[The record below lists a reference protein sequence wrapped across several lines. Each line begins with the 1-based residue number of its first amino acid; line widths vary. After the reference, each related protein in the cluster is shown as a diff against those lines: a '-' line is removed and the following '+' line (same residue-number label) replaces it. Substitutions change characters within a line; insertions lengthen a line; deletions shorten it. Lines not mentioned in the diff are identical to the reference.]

1 MDHDI
6 RRLRIDVDNL
16 ESNYNSMNYESYY
29 LLTDNNIDVPSKDDS
44 GWSTTLPP
52 DIKDKYLWI
61 MNVIDTGVAKL
72 KTEPFCTNNG
82 GGENILDMDIEFI
95 QTKSR
100 TTPPLQSDEGWST
113 DAPTHLIGRYIWS
126 RTKITSNHGVKYSEP
141 VCITGDSGVETSQG
155 LLCGTKDGLPLYMHI
170 RYCTLNNPLD
180 ISQTSLQPQK
190 YIGYYVDGNVV
201 DSTDI
206 SKYSWKIKPV
216 DGLSY
221 TLNDVMYYMHIKYA
235 YDDIGTGLN
244 EESGS
249 FIGYYYDNNLL
260 DSTDV
265 NKYFYFKVESKGIL
279 NIYEEY
285 TISNEYV
292 NSPTDGWSTVKP
304 STTDEKPY
312 LWSRNLIKYTDNS
325 TQAVNI
331 LCLSAL
337 DGDDVHYIFCRTN
350 SNSQPETPPKTI
362 IVRSD
367 DSDDDADDDG
377 QWFENPQG
385 VRNNFGYEWVCKQ
398 LKINGV
404 WSNYS
409 APALWASLPQ
419 APNDGYVHFAYAND
433 DKGETD
439 FSTENSTNRKYMGT
453 YYDYVQETSQDPSR
467 YTWSLIKGE
476 DGKTPST
483 EEIVESV
490 NESGVDAKTLDG
502 KSPINF
508 LSSVIPT
515 TYIYRDESDKTQN
528 YIVIYEL
535 GNIVIVQF
543 YKFSGNSSDYGND
556 GEYYFRLFP
565 NDGKHEIPE
574 RLRPPVP
581 IYTNDLNL
589 GDGTSNGRLKITP
602 AGVIGKGNNT
612 SGPYSNTFGTFI
624 YTINPRTLTVLSD
637 AISTTVEVGDYLSVT
652 LKDSSNNLLGG
663 RSVAFTVNGK
673 NYYKTTDN
681 SGIAK
686 IPLRLNQ
693 GEYNILGVFNGDITY
708 APCEKSYTVN
718 VVKTIGNIQFSGG
731 AYQNTGYVLQGD
743 ILTVTALNNHGEI
756 LPNFELL
763 INNTTYKTD
772 ENGEVKLTVKENG
785 TFICKFA
792 ESTNEFISNRATYS
806 NTVKITGKTAPI
818 TTHTRV
824 PLSLSAAGTNNK
836 IKRYNSDSLNVARV
850 QKRENNSSASTAITC
865 THNSSV
871 SAYLRTTPA
880 QIYFN
885 VFKFPRPNKA
895 CTVTATVFCGEFG
908 GITGGNMYFPKLQLK
923 DVINNIV
930 YDEKTTQGN
939 FGVENKNTYLPFTI
953 THPFTAEQAS
963 AIESDNLALLI
974 IPQESHLKSTASY
987 NVSEFRI
994 DYVEMKIQY

>member
-1 MDHDI
+1 MPNQGSYD
-6 RRLRIDVDNL
+6 LRHDVDRLQRKVNVFEDGFADSFFIETSVPTIIYKDDIFNPKSITFYSYKNNKGKIETYEGTLKVSTSVDGNNYTLLKTSNDTNITINL
-16 ESNYNSMNYESYY
+16 SDNTIKFYKCELYNEKNQLLDSQTIPSLTEREGDSISLFLGNESQLIPCTNEGNVQDTFSFTISFFCYKGTKLYPCEYTPPSPNPFTELGFTYNLDKQCSS
-29 LLTDNNIDVPSKDDS
+29 TDNGQITITAPKNES
-44 GWSTTLPP
+44 L
-52 DIKDKYLWI
+52 
-61 MNVIDTGVAKL
+61 
-72 KTEPFCTNNG
+72 
-82 GGENILDMDIEFI
+82 GGENGGII
-95 QTKSR
+95 QLSF
-100 TTPPLQSDEGWST
+100 
-113 DAPTHLIGRYIWS
+113 
-126 RTKITSNHGVKYSEP
+126 
-141 VCITGDSGVETSQG
+141 
-155 LLCGTKDGLPLYMHI
+155 M
-170 RYCTLNNPLD
+170 
-180 ISQTSLQPQK
+180 
-190 YIGYYVDGNVV
+190 VDG
-201 DSTDI
+201 
-206 SKYSWKIKPV
+206 
-216 DGLSY
+216 
-221 TLNDVMYYMHIKYA
+221 
-235 YDDIGTGLN
+235 
-244 EESGS
+244 E
-249 FIGYYYDNNLL
+249 
-260 DSTDV
+260 
-265 NKYFYFKVESKGIL
+265 
-279 NIYEEY
+279 
-285 TISNEYV
+285 
-292 NSPTDGWSTVKP
+292 
-304 STTDEKPY
+304 
-312 LWSRNLIKYTDNS
+312 
-325 TQAVNI
+325 
-331 LCLSAL
+331 
-337 DGDDVHYIFCRTN
+337 
-350 SNSQPETPPKTI
+350 
-362 IVRSD
+362 
-367 DSDDDADDDG
+367 
-377 QWFENPQG
+377 
-385 VRNNFGYEWVCKQ
+385 
-398 LKINGV
+398 KINKQFNWAKSIKGADG
-404 WSNYS
+404 YS
-409 APALWASLPQ
+409 AP
-419 APNDGYVHFAYAND
+419 DGYIHFAYAND

-453 YYDYVQETSQDPSR
+453 YYDYVQETSKDPSR

-490 NESGVDAKTLDG
+490 NNSGVDAKTLDG
-502 KSPINF
+502 KSPTNF
-508 LSSVIPT
+508 LSSVIPA

-528 YIVIYEL
+528 YIAIYEL

-543 YKFSGNSSDYGND
+543 YKFSGDSSDYGND

-589 GDGTSNGRLKITP
+589 SDGTSNGRLKITP
-602 AGVIGKGNNT
+602 AGVIGKGNTT

-637 AISTTVEVGDYLSVT
+637 VISTTVEVGDYLSVT

-663 RSVAFTVNGK
+663 RSVAFTINGK
-673 NYYKTTDN
+673 KYYKTTDN

-686 IPLRLNQ
+686 IQLRLLQ
-693 GEYNILGVFNGDITY
+693 REYNILGVFNGDMTY

-718 VVKTIGNIQFSGG
+718 VVRTNGSIQFSGG
-731 AYQNTGYVLQGD
+731 THQNTEYVLQGD

-763 INNTTYKTD
+763 INSTTYKTD

-836 IKRYNSDSLNVARV
+836 IKGYNSDSLNVARV

-871 SAYLRTTPA
+871 STYLRTTPA

-885 VFKFPRPNKA
+885 VFKFPKPNKA

-908 GITGGNMYFPKLQLK
+908 GITGGHMYFPKLQLK

-953 THPFTAEQAS
+953 THTFTVEQAS
-963 AIESDNLALLI
+963 AIESDHLALLV

>member
-1 MDHDI
+1 MPNQGSYD
-6 RRLRIDVDNL
+6 LRHDVDRLQRKVNVF
-16 ESNYNSMNYESYY
+16 ENGFADSFFIETS
-29 LLTDNNIDVPSKDDS
+29 VPTIIYKDDIFNPKS
-44 GWSTTLPP
+44 ITFYSYKNNKGKIETYEGTLKVST
-52 DIKDKYLWI
+52 
-61 MNVIDTGVAKL
+61 
-72 KTEPFCTNNG
+72 
-82 GGENILDMDIEFI
+82 
-95 QTKSR
+95 S
-100 TTPPLQSDEGWST
+100 
-113 DAPTHLIGRYIWS
+113 
-126 RTKITSNHGVKYSEP
+126 
-141 VCITGDSGVETSQG
+141 
-155 LLCGTKDGLPLYMHI
+155 
-170 RYCTLNNPLD
+170 
-180 ISQTSLQPQK
+180 
-190 YIGYYVDGNVV
+190 VDGNN
-201 DSTDI
+201 
-206 SKYSWKIKPV
+206 
-216 DGLSY
+216 Y
-221 TLNDVMYYMHIKYA
+221 TLLKTSNDTNITINLSDNTIKFYKCEL
-235 YDDIGTGLN
+235 YDGEN
-244 EESGS
+244 Q
-249 FIGYYYDNNLL
+249 LL
-260 DSTDV
+260 DSQTIPSLTEGEGDSISLFLG
-265 NKYFYFKVESKGIL
+265 NESQLIPCTNEG
-279 NIYEEY
+279 NVQDTFSF
-285 TISNEYV
+285 TISFYCYKGTKLYPCEYAPS
-292 NSPTDGWSTVKP
+292 SPNPFTELGFT
-304 STTDEKPY
+304 Y
-312 LWSRNLIKYTDNS
+312 NLDKQCSSTDNGQITITAPKNES
-325 TQAVNI
+325 LGEENGGIIQ
-331 LCLSAL
+331 LSFIV
-337 DGDDVHYIFCRTN
+337 DG
-350 SNSQPETPPKTI
+350 ETINKQFNWAKSI
-362 IVRSD
+362 KG
-367 DSDDDADDDG
+367 ADG
-377 QWFENPQG
+377 
-385 VRNNFGYEWVCKQ
+385 
-398 LKINGV
+398 
-404 WSNYS
+404 YS
-409 APALWASLPQ
+409 AP
-419 APNDGYVHFAYAND
+419 DGYMHFAYAND

-439 FSTENSTNRKYMGT
+439 FSTENSTNRTYMGT

-528 YIVIYEL
+528 YIAIYEL

-589 GDGTSNGRLKITP
+589 GNGSGNGRLKITP

-624 YTINPRTLTVLSD
+624 YTINPRTLTVLSE
-637 AISTTVEVGDYLSVT
+637 AESTIKYGDYLSVT

-663 RSVAFTVNGK
+663 KSVAFTINGK
-673 NYYKTTDN
+673 NYYITTDN

-686 IPLRLNQ
+686 IHLRLNQ
-693 GEYNILGVFNGDITY
+693 GEYNILGVFNGDMTY
-708 APCEKSYTVN
+708 APCEKQYTVS
-718 VVKTIGNIQFSGG
+718 VVRTIGQIQFSGG
-731 AYQNTGYVLQGD
+731 SMNQNNEYVLQGD
-743 ILTVTALNNHGEI
+743 ILTVKALNENGHF
-756 LPNFELL
+756 LPNLDLL

-785 TFICKFA
+785 TFVCKFA

-806 NTVKITGKTAPI
+806 HTVKITGKTAPI

-836 IKRYNSDSLNVARV
+836 IKGYNSDSLNIARV

-908 GITGGNMYFPKLQLK
+908 GITGGHMYFPKLQLK
-923 DVINNIV
+923 DVINNV
-930 YDEKTTQGN
+930 AYAEKTTQGN
-939 FGVENKNTYLPFTI
+939 FGVGNKNTYLPFTI
-953 THPFTAEQAS
+953 THTFSAEQAS

-974 IPQESHLKSTASY
+974 IPQESHLNSTASY

>member
-1 MDHDI
+1 MPNQGSYD
-6 RRLRIDVDNL
+6 LRHDVDRLQRKVNVFEDGFADSFFIETSVPTIIYKDDIFNPKSITFYSYKNNKGKIETYEGTLKVSTSVDGNNYTLLKTSNDTNITINL
-16 ESNYNSMNYESYY
+16 SDNTIKFYKCELYNEKNQLLDSQTIPSLTEREGDSISLFLGNESQLIPCTNEGNVQDTFSFTISFFCYKGTKLYPCEYTPPSPNPFTELGFTYNLDKQCSS
-29 LLTDNNIDVPSKDDS
+29 TDNGQITITAPKNES
-44 GWSTTLPP
+44 L
-52 DIKDKYLWI
+52 
-61 MNVIDTGVAKL
+61 
-72 KTEPFCTNNG
+72 
-82 GGENILDMDIEFI
+82 GGENGGII
-95 QTKSR
+95 QLSF
-100 TTPPLQSDEGWST
+100 
-113 DAPTHLIGRYIWS
+113 
-126 RTKITSNHGVKYSEP
+126 
-141 VCITGDSGVETSQG
+141 
-155 LLCGTKDGLPLYMHI
+155 M
-170 RYCTLNNPLD
+170 
-180 ISQTSLQPQK
+180 
-190 YIGYYVDGNVV
+190 VDG
-201 DSTDI
+201 
-206 SKYSWKIKPV
+206 
-216 DGLSY
+216 
-221 TLNDVMYYMHIKYA
+221 
-235 YDDIGTGLN
+235 
-244 EESGS
+244 E
-249 FIGYYYDNNLL
+249 
-260 DSTDV
+260 
-265 NKYFYFKVESKGIL
+265 
-279 NIYEEY
+279 
-285 TISNEYV
+285 
-292 NSPTDGWSTVKP
+292 
-304 STTDEKPY
+304 
-312 LWSRNLIKYTDNS
+312 
-325 TQAVNI
+325 
-331 LCLSAL
+331 
-337 DGDDVHYIFCRTN
+337 
-350 SNSQPETPPKTI
+350 
-362 IVRSD
+362 
-367 DSDDDADDDG
+367 
-377 QWFENPQG
+377 
-385 VRNNFGYEWVCKQ
+385 
-398 LKINGV
+398 KINKQFNWAKSIKGADG
-404 WSNYS
+404 YS
-409 APALWASLPQ
+409 AP
-419 APNDGYVHFAYAND
+419 DGYMHFAYAND

-439 FSTENSTNRKYMGT
+439 FSTENSINRKYMGT
-453 YYDYVQETSQDPSR
+453 YYDYVQETSKDPSR

-490 NESGVDAKTLDG
+490 NESGVDAKTLEG

-528 YIVIYEL
+528 YIAIYEL

-589 GDGTSNGRLKITP
+589 PNGSGNGLLKITP
-602 AGVIGKGNNT
+602 AGVIGKRNST
-612 SGPYSNTFGTFI
+612 SGPYSNTYGTFI
-624 YTINPRTLTVLSD
+624 YAINPRTLTVLSE
-637 AISTTVEVGDYLSVT
+637 AESTIKYGDYLSVT
-652 LKDSSNNLLGG
+652 LKDSSNNLLSG
-663 RSVAFTVNGK
+663 RSVAFTINGK
-673 NYYKTTDN
+673 NYYRTTDN

-686 IPLRLNQ
+686 LRIRLNQ
-693 GEYNILGVFNGDITY
+693 GEYNILGVFNGDMTY

-718 VVKTIGNIQFSGG
+718 MVKTNGSIQFSGG
-731 AYQNTGYVLQGD
+731 TYQNTGYVLQGD
-743 ILTVTALNNHGEI
+743 ILTVKTLNEHGQF
-756 LPNFELL
+756 LPDLDLL

-824 PLSLSAAGTNNK
+824 PLSLSAGGTNNK
-836 IKRYNSDSLNVARV
+836 IKGYNSDSLNVARV

-908 GITGGNMYFPKLQLK
+908 GITGGQMDFPKLQLK
-923 DVINNIV
+923 DVANNIV

-953 THPFTAEQAS
+953 THTFAAEQAS
-963 AIESDNLALLI
+963 AIESDNLALLV
-974 IPQESHLKSTASY
+974 IPQESHLNSTASY

>member
-1 MDHDI
+1 MPDQGSYD
-6 RRLRIDVDNL
+6 LRHDVDRLQRKVNVFENGFADSFFIETSVPTIIYKDDIFNPKSITFYSYKNNKGKIETYEGTLKVSTSVDGNNYTLLKTSNDTNITINL
-16 ESNYNSMNYESYY
+16 SDNTIKFYKCELYNEKNQLLDSQTIPSLTEREGDSISLFLGNESQLIPCTNEGNVQDTFSFTISFFCYKGTKLYPCEYTPPSPNPFTELGFTYNLDKQCSS
-29 LLTDNNIDVPSKDDS
+29 TDNGQITITAPKNES
-44 GWSTTLPP
+44 L
-52 DIKDKYLWI
+52 
-61 MNVIDTGVAKL
+61 
-72 KTEPFCTNNG
+72 
-82 GGENILDMDIEFI
+82 GGENGGII
-95 QTKSR
+95 QLSF
-100 TTPPLQSDEGWST
+100 
-113 DAPTHLIGRYIWS
+113 
-126 RTKITSNHGVKYSEP
+126 
-141 VCITGDSGVETSQG
+141 
-155 LLCGTKDGLPLYMHI
+155 M
-170 RYCTLNNPLD
+170 
-180 ISQTSLQPQK
+180 
-190 YIGYYVDGNVV
+190 VDG
-201 DSTDI
+201 
-206 SKYSWKIKPV
+206 
-216 DGLSY
+216 
-221 TLNDVMYYMHIKYA
+221 
-235 YDDIGTGLN
+235 
-244 EESGS
+244 E
-249 FIGYYYDNNLL
+249 
-260 DSTDV
+260 
-265 NKYFYFKVESKGIL
+265 
-279 NIYEEY
+279 
-285 TISNEYV
+285 
-292 NSPTDGWSTVKP
+292 
-304 STTDEKPY
+304 
-312 LWSRNLIKYTDNS
+312 
-325 TQAVNI
+325 
-331 LCLSAL
+331 
-337 DGDDVHYIFCRTN
+337 
-350 SNSQPETPPKTI
+350 
-362 IVRSD
+362 
-367 DSDDDADDDG
+367 
-377 QWFENPQG
+377 
-385 VRNNFGYEWVCKQ
+385 
-398 LKINGV
+398 KINKQFNWAKSIKGADG
-404 WSNYS
+404 YS
-409 APALWASLPQ
+409 AP
-419 APNDGYVHFAYAND
+419 DGYIHFAYAND

-453 YYDYVQETSQDPSR
+453 YYDHVQETSQDPSR

-490 NESGVDAKTLDG
+490 NESGVDAKTLEG

-508 LSSVIPT
+508 LSSVTPT

-528 YIVIYEL
+528 YIAIYEL

-589 GDGTSNGRLKITP
+589 SNGSGNGILKITP
-602 AGVIGKGNNT
+602 AGVIGKRNST
-612 SGPYSNTFGTFI
+612 SGPYGNTYGTFI
-624 YTINPRTLTVLSD
+624 YTINPRTLTVLSE
-637 AISTTVEVGDYLSVT
+637 AESTIKYGDYLSVA
-652 LKDSSNNLLGG
+652 LKDSSNNLLSG
-663 RSVAFTVNGK
+663 RSVAFTINGK
-673 NYYKTTDN
+673 NYYRTTDN

-686 IPLRLNQ
+686 LRIRLNQ
-693 GEYNILGVFNGDITY
+693 GEYNILGVFNGDMTY

-718 VVKTIGNIQFSGG
+718 VVKTNGSIQFSGG
-731 AYQNTGYVLQGD
+731 TYQNTGYVLQGD
-743 ILTVTALNNHGEI
+743 ILTVKALNEHGQF
-756 LPNFELL
+756 LPDLDLL

-824 PLSLSAAGTNNK
+824 PLSLSAGGTNNK
-836 IKRYNSDSLNVARV
+836 IKGYNSDSLNVARV

-908 GITGGNMYFPKLQLK
+908 GITGGHMYFPKLQLK
-923 DVINNIV
+923 DVVNNIV

-939 FGVENKNTYLPFTI
+939 FGVGNKNTYLPFTI

-963 AIESDNLALLI
+963 AIESDNLALLV
-974 IPQESHLKSTASY
+974 IPQESHLNSTASY

>member
-1 MDHDI
+1 MPNQGSYD
-6 RRLRIDVDNL
+6 LRHDVDRLQRKVNVFEDGFADSFFIETSVPTIIYKDDIFNPKSITFYSYKNNKGKIETYEGTLKVSTSVDGNNYTLLKTSNDTNITINL
-16 ESNYNSMNYESYY
+16 SDNTIKFYKCELYNEKNQLLDSQTIPSLTEREGDSISLFLGNESQLIPCTNEGNVQDTFSFTISFFCYKGTKLYPCEYTPPSPNPFTELGFTYNLDKQCSS
-29 LLTDNNIDVPSKDDS
+29 TDNGQITITAPKNES
-44 GWSTTLPP
+44 L
-52 DIKDKYLWI
+52 
-61 MNVIDTGVAKL
+61 
-72 KTEPFCTNNG
+72 
-82 GGENILDMDIEFI
+82 GGENGGII
-95 QTKSR
+95 QLSF
-100 TTPPLQSDEGWST
+100 
-113 DAPTHLIGRYIWS
+113 
-126 RTKITSNHGVKYSEP
+126 
-141 VCITGDSGVETSQG
+141 
-155 LLCGTKDGLPLYMHI
+155 M
-170 RYCTLNNPLD
+170 
-180 ISQTSLQPQK
+180 
-190 YIGYYVDGNVV
+190 VDG
-201 DSTDI
+201 
-206 SKYSWKIKPV
+206 
-216 DGLSY
+216 
-221 TLNDVMYYMHIKYA
+221 
-235 YDDIGTGLN
+235 
-244 EESGS
+244 E
-249 FIGYYYDNNLL
+249 
-260 DSTDV
+260 
-265 NKYFYFKVESKGIL
+265 
-279 NIYEEY
+279 
-285 TISNEYV
+285 
-292 NSPTDGWSTVKP
+292 
-304 STTDEKPY
+304 
-312 LWSRNLIKYTDNS
+312 
-325 TQAVNI
+325 
-331 LCLSAL
+331 
-337 DGDDVHYIFCRTN
+337 
-350 SNSQPETPPKTI
+350 
-362 IVRSD
+362 
-367 DSDDDADDDG
+367 
-377 QWFENPQG
+377 
-385 VRNNFGYEWVCKQ
+385 
-398 LKINGV
+398 KINKQFNWAKSIKGADG
-404 WSNYS
+404 YS
-409 APALWASLPQ
+409 AP
-419 APNDGYVHFAYAND
+419 DGYIHFAYAND

-453 YYDYVQETSQDPSR
+453 YYDYVQETSKDPSR

-490 NESGVDAKTLDG
+490 NNSGVDAKTLDG
-502 KSPINF
+502 KSPTNF
-508 LSSVIPT
+508 LSSVIPA

-528 YIVIYEL
+528 YIAIYEL

-543 YKFSGNSSDYGND
+543 YKFSGDSSDYGND

-589 GDGTSNGRLKITP
+589 SDGTSNGRLKITP
-602 AGVIGKGNNT
+602 AGVIGKGNTT

-637 AISTTVEVGDYLSVT
+637 VISTTVEVGDYLSVT

-663 RSVAFTVNGK
+663 RSVAFTINGK
-673 NYYKTTDN
+673 KYYKTTDN

-686 IPLRLNQ
+686 IQLRLPQ
-693 GEYNILGVFNGDITY
+693 REYNILGVFNGDMTY

-718 VVKTIGNIQFSGG
+718 VVRTNGSIQFSGG
-731 AYQNTGYVLQGD
+731 THQNTEYVLQGD

-763 INNTTYKTD
+763 INSTTYKTD

-836 IKRYNSDSLNVARV
+836 IKGYNSDSLNVARV

-885 VFKFPRPNKA
+885 VFKFPKPNKA

-908 GITGGNMYFPKLQLK
+908 GITGGHMYFPKLQLK

-939 FGVENKNTYLPFTI
+939 FGVENKNTYLPVTI
-953 THPFTAEQAS
+953 THTFTVEQAS
-963 AIESDNLALLI
+963 AIESDNLALLV

>member
-1 MDHDI
+1 MPNQGSYD
-6 RRLRIDVDNL
+6 LRHDVDRLQRKVNVFEDGFADSFFIETSVPTIIYKDDIFNPKSITFYSYKNNKGKIETYEGTLKVSTSVDGNNYTLLKTSNDTNITINL
-16 ESNYNSMNYESYY
+16 SDNTIKFYKCELYNEKNQLLDSQTIPSLTEREGDSISLFLGNESQLIPCTNEGNVQDTFSFTISFFCYKGTKLYPCEYTPPSPNPFTELGFTYNLDKQCSS
-29 LLTDNNIDVPSKDDS
+29 TDNGQITITAPKNES
-44 GWSTTLPP
+44 L
-52 DIKDKYLWI
+52 
-61 MNVIDTGVAKL
+61 
-72 KTEPFCTNNG
+72 
-82 GGENILDMDIEFI
+82 GGENGGII
-95 QTKSR
+95 QLSF
-100 TTPPLQSDEGWST
+100 
-113 DAPTHLIGRYIWS
+113 
-126 RTKITSNHGVKYSEP
+126 
-141 VCITGDSGVETSQG
+141 
-155 LLCGTKDGLPLYMHI
+155 M
-170 RYCTLNNPLD
+170 
-180 ISQTSLQPQK
+180 
-190 YIGYYVDGNVV
+190 VDG
-201 DSTDI
+201 
-206 SKYSWKIKPV
+206 
-216 DGLSY
+216 
-221 TLNDVMYYMHIKYA
+221 
-235 YDDIGTGLN
+235 
-244 EESGS
+244 E
-249 FIGYYYDNNLL
+249 
-260 DSTDV
+260 
-265 NKYFYFKVESKGIL
+265 
-279 NIYEEY
+279 
-285 TISNEYV
+285 
-292 NSPTDGWSTVKP
+292 
-304 STTDEKPY
+304 
-312 LWSRNLIKYTDNS
+312 
-325 TQAVNI
+325 
-331 LCLSAL
+331 
-337 DGDDVHYIFCRTN
+337 
-350 SNSQPETPPKTI
+350 
-362 IVRSD
+362 
-367 DSDDDADDDG
+367 
-377 QWFENPQG
+377 
-385 VRNNFGYEWVCKQ
+385 
-398 LKINGV
+398 KINKQFNWAKSIKGADG
-404 WSNYS
+404 YS
-409 APALWASLPQ
+409 AP
-419 APNDGYVHFAYAND
+419 DGYIHFAYAND

-453 YYDYVQETSQDPSR
+453 YYDYVQETSKDPSR

-490 NESGVDAKTLDG
+490 NNSGVDAKTLDG
-502 KSPINF
+502 KSPTNF
-508 LSSVIPT
+508 LSSVIPA

-528 YIVIYEL
+528 YIAIYEL

-589 GDGTSNGRLKITP
+589 SDGTSNGRLKITP
-602 AGVIGKGNNT
+602 AGVIGKGNTT

-637 AISTTVEVGDYLSVT
+637 VISTTVEVGDYLSVT

-663 RSVAFTVNGK
+663 RSVAFTINGK
-673 NYYKTTDN
+673 KYYKTTDN

-686 IPLRLNQ
+686 IQLRLPQ
-693 GEYNILGVFNGDITY
+693 REYNILGVFNGDMTY

-718 VVKTIGNIQFSGG
+718 VVRTNGSIQFSGG
-731 AYQNTGYVLQGD
+731 THQNTEYVLQGD

-763 INNTTYKTD
+763 INSTTYKTD

-836 IKRYNSDSLNVARV
+836 IKGYNSDSLNVARV

-885 VFKFPRPNKA
+885 VFKFPKPNKA

-908 GITGGNMYFPKLQLK
+908 GITGGHMYFPKLQLK

-953 THPFTAEQAS
+953 THTFTVEQAS
-963 AIESDNLALLI
+963 AIESDNLALLV

>member
-1 MDHDI
+1 MPNQGSYD
-6 RRLRIDVDNL
+6 LRHDVDRLQRKVNVFENGFADSFFIETSVPTIIYKDDIFNPKSITFYSYKNNKGKIETYEGTLKVSTSVDGNNYTLLKTSNDTNITINL
-16 ESNYNSMNYESYY
+16 SDNTIKFYKCELYNEKNQLLDSQTIPSLTEREGDSISLFLGNESQLIPCTNEGNVQDTFSFTISFFCYKGTKLYPCEYTPPSPNPFTELGFTYNLDKQCSS
-29 LLTDNNIDVPSKDDS
+29 TDNGQITITAPKNE
-44 GWSTTLPP
+44 TL
-52 DIKDKYLWI
+52 
-61 MNVIDTGVAKL
+61 
-72 KTEPFCTNNG
+72 
-82 GGENILDMDIEFI
+82 GGENGGII
-95 QTKSR
+95 QLSF
-100 TTPPLQSDEGWST
+100 
-113 DAPTHLIGRYIWS
+113 
-126 RTKITSNHGVKYSEP
+126 
-141 VCITGDSGVETSQG
+141 
-155 LLCGTKDGLPLYMHI
+155 M
-170 RYCTLNNPLD
+170 
-180 ISQTSLQPQK
+180 
-190 YIGYYVDGNVV
+190 VDG
-201 DSTDI
+201 
-206 SKYSWKIKPV
+206 
-216 DGLSY
+216 
-221 TLNDVMYYMHIKYA
+221 
-235 YDDIGTGLN
+235 
-244 EESGS
+244 E
-249 FIGYYYDNNLL
+249 
-260 DSTDV
+260 
-265 NKYFYFKVESKGIL
+265 
-279 NIYEEY
+279 
-285 TISNEYV
+285 
-292 NSPTDGWSTVKP
+292 
-304 STTDEKPY
+304 
-312 LWSRNLIKYTDNS
+312 
-325 TQAVNI
+325 
-331 LCLSAL
+331 
-337 DGDDVHYIFCRTN
+337 
-350 SNSQPETPPKTI
+350 
-362 IVRSD
+362 
-367 DSDDDADDDG
+367 
-377 QWFENPQG
+377 
-385 VRNNFGYEWVCKQ
+385 
-398 LKINGV
+398 KINKQFNWAKSIKGADG
-404 WSNYS
+404 YS
-409 APALWASLPQ
+409 AP
-419 APNDGYVHFAYAND
+419 DGYIHFAYAND

-453 YYDYVQETSQDPSR
+453 YYDYVQETSKDPSR

-490 NESGVDAKTLDG
+490 NESGVDAKTLEG
-502 KSPINF
+502 KSPMNF

-528 YIVIYEL
+528 YIAIYEL

-589 GDGTSNGRLKITP
+589 PNGSGNGILKITP
-602 AGVIGKGNNT
+602 AGVLSKRNST
-612 SGPYSNTFGTFI
+612 SGPYSNTYGTFI
-624 YTINPRTLTVLSD
+624 YTINPRTLTVLSE
-637 AISTTVEVGDYLSVT
+637 AESTIKYGDYLSVA
-652 LKDSSNNLLGG
+652 LKDSSNNLLSG
-663 RSVAFTVNGK
+663 RSVAFTINGK
-673 NYYKTTDN
+673 NYYRTTDN
-681 SGIAK
+681 SGTAK
-686 IPLRLNQ
+686 LRIRLPP
-693 GEYNILGVFNGDITY
+693 GEYNVLGVFNGDMTY

-718 VVKTIGNIQFSGG
+718 VVKTNGSIQFSGG
-731 AYQNTGYVLQGD
+731 TYQNTGYVLQGD
-743 ILTVTALNNHGEI
+743 ILTVKALNEHGQF
-756 LPNFELL
+756 LPDFDLL

-824 PLSLSAAGTNNK
+824 PLSLSAGGTNNK
-836 IKRYNSDSLNVARV
+836 IKEYNSDSLNVARV

-908 GITGGNMYFPKLQLK
+908 GITGGQMDFPKLQLK
-923 DVINNIV
+923 DVVNNIV

-963 AIESDNLALLI
+963 AIESDNLALLV
-974 IPQESHLKSTASY
+974 IPQESHLNSTASY

>member
-1 MDHDI
+1 MPNQGSYD
-6 RRLRIDVDNL
+6 LRHDVDRLQRKVNVFENGFADSFFIETSVPTIIYKDDIFNPKSITFYSYKNNKGKIETYEGTLKVSTSVDGNNYTLLKTSNDTNITINL
-16 ESNYNSMNYESYY
+16 SDNTIKFYKCELYNEKNQLLDSQTIPSLTEREGDSISLFLGNESQLIPCTNEGNVQDTFSFTISFFCYKGTKLYPCEYTPPSPNPFTELGFTYNLDKQCSS
-29 LLTDNNIDVPSKDDS
+29 TDNGQITITAPKNES
-44 GWSTTLPP
+44 L
-52 DIKDKYLWI
+52 
-61 MNVIDTGVAKL
+61 
-72 KTEPFCTNNG
+72 
-82 GGENILDMDIEFI
+82 GGENGGII
-95 QTKSR
+95 QLSF
-100 TTPPLQSDEGWST
+100 
-113 DAPTHLIGRYIWS
+113 
-126 RTKITSNHGVKYSEP
+126 
-141 VCITGDSGVETSQG
+141 
-155 LLCGTKDGLPLYMHI
+155 M
-170 RYCTLNNPLD
+170 
-180 ISQTSLQPQK
+180 
-190 YIGYYVDGNVV
+190 VDG
-201 DSTDI
+201 
-206 SKYSWKIKPV
+206 
-216 DGLSY
+216 
-221 TLNDVMYYMHIKYA
+221 
-235 YDDIGTGLN
+235 
-244 EESGS
+244 E
-249 FIGYYYDNNLL
+249 
-260 DSTDV
+260 
-265 NKYFYFKVESKGIL
+265 
-279 NIYEEY
+279 
-285 TISNEYV
+285 
-292 NSPTDGWSTVKP
+292 
-304 STTDEKPY
+304 
-312 LWSRNLIKYTDNS
+312 
-325 TQAVNI
+325 
-331 LCLSAL
+331 
-337 DGDDVHYIFCRTN
+337 
-350 SNSQPETPPKTI
+350 
-362 IVRSD
+362 
-367 DSDDDADDDG
+367 
-377 QWFENPQG
+377 
-385 VRNNFGYEWVCKQ
+385 
-398 LKINGV
+398 KINKQFNWAKSIKGADG
-404 WSNYS
+404 YS
-409 APALWASLPQ
+409 AP
-419 APNDGYVHFAYAND
+419 DGYMHFAYAND
-433 DKGETD
+433 DKGKTD
-439 FSTENSTNRKYMGT
+439 FSTENSINRKYMGT
-453 YYDYVQETSQDPSR
+453 YYDYVQETSKDPSR

-490 NESGVDAKTLDG
+490 NESGVDAKTLEG

-508 LSSVIPT
+508 LSSVTPI

-528 YIVIYEL
+528 YIAIYEL

-589 GDGTSNGRLKITP
+589 PNGSGNGILKITP
-602 AGVIGKGNNT
+602 AGVIGKRNNT
-612 SGPYSNTFGTFI
+612 SGPYSNTYGTFI
-624 YTINPRTLTVLSD
+624 YAINPRTLTVLSE
-637 AISTTVEVGDYLSVT
+637 AESTIKWGDYLSVT
-652 LKDSSNNLLGG
+652 LKDSSNNLLSG
-663 RSVAFTVNGK
+663 RSVAFTINGK
-673 NYYKTTDN
+673 NYYRTTDN

-686 IPLRLNQ
+686 LRIRLNQ
-693 GEYNILGVFNGDITY
+693 GEYNILGVFNGDMTY

-718 VVKTIGNIQFSGG
+718 VVKTNGSIQFSGG
-731 AYQNTGYVLQGD
+731 TYQNTGYVLQGD
-743 ILTVTALNNHGEI
+743 ILTVKALNEHGQF
-756 LPNFELL
+756 LPDLDLL

-824 PLSLSAAGTNNK
+824 PLSLSAGGTNNK
-836 IKRYNSDSLNVARV
+836 IKGYNSDSLNVARV

-908 GITGGNMYFPKLQLK
+908 GITGGQMDFPKLQLK
-923 DVINNIV
+923 DVVNNIV

-963 AIESDNLALLI
+963 AIESDNLALLV
-974 IPQESHLKSTASY
+974 IPQESHLNSTASY

>member
-1 MDHDI
+1 MPDQGSYD
-6 RRLRIDVDNL
+6 LRHDVDRLQRKVNVFENGFADSFFIETSVPTIIYKDDIFNPKSITFYSYKNNKGKIETYEGTLKVSTSVDGNNYTLLKTSNDTNITINL
-16 ESNYNSMNYESYY
+16 SDNTIKFYKCELYNEKNQLLDSQTIPSLTEREGDSISLFLGNESQLIPCTNEGNVQDTFSFTISFFCYKGTKLYPCEYTPPSPNPFTELGFTYNLDKQCSS
-29 LLTDNNIDVPSKDDS
+29 TDNGQITITAPKNES
-44 GWSTTLPP
+44 L
-52 DIKDKYLWI
+52 
-61 MNVIDTGVAKL
+61 
-72 KTEPFCTNNG
+72 
-82 GGENILDMDIEFI
+82 GGENGGII
-95 QTKSR
+95 QLSF
-100 TTPPLQSDEGWST
+100 
-113 DAPTHLIGRYIWS
+113 
-126 RTKITSNHGVKYSEP
+126 
-141 VCITGDSGVETSQG
+141 
-155 LLCGTKDGLPLYMHI
+155 M
-170 RYCTLNNPLD
+170 
-180 ISQTSLQPQK
+180 
-190 YIGYYVDGNVV
+190 VDG
-201 DSTDI
+201 
-206 SKYSWKIKPV
+206 
-216 DGLSY
+216 
-221 TLNDVMYYMHIKYA
+221 
-235 YDDIGTGLN
+235 
-244 EESGS
+244 E
-249 FIGYYYDNNLL
+249 
-260 DSTDV
+260 
-265 NKYFYFKVESKGIL
+265 
-279 NIYEEY
+279 
-285 TISNEYV
+285 
-292 NSPTDGWSTVKP
+292 
-304 STTDEKPY
+304 
-312 LWSRNLIKYTDNS
+312 
-325 TQAVNI
+325 
-331 LCLSAL
+331 
-337 DGDDVHYIFCRTN
+337 
-350 SNSQPETPPKTI
+350 
-362 IVRSD
+362 
-367 DSDDDADDDG
+367 
-377 QWFENPQG
+377 
-385 VRNNFGYEWVCKQ
+385 
-398 LKINGV
+398 KINKQFNWAKSIKGADG
-404 WSNYS
+404 YS
-409 APALWASLPQ
+409 AP
-419 APNDGYVHFAYAND
+419 DGYIHFAYAND

-439 FSTENSTNRKYMGT
+439 FSTENSTNQKYMGT
-453 YYDYVQETSQDPSR
+453 YYDHVHETSQDPSR

-490 NESGVDAKTLDG
+490 NELGVDAKTLEG

-508 LSSVIPT
+508 LSSVTPT

-528 YIVIYEL
+528 YIAIYEL

-589 GDGTSNGRLKITP
+589 PNGSGNGILKITP
-602 AGVIGKGNNT
+602 AGVIGKRNST
-612 SGPYSNTFGTFI
+612 SGPYGNTYGTFI
-624 YTINPRTLTVLSD
+624 YTINPRTLTVLSE
-637 AISTTVEVGDYLSVT
+637 AESTIKYGDYLSVA
-652 LKDSSNNLLGG
+652 LKDSSNNLLSG
-663 RSVAFTVNGK
+663 RSVAFTVNEK
-673 NYYKTTDN
+673 NYYRTTDN

-686 IPLRLNQ
+686 LRIRLNQ
-693 GEYNILGVFNGDITY
+693 GEYNILGVFNGDMTY

-718 VVKTIGNIQFSGG
+718 VVKTNGSIQFSGG
-731 AYQNTGYVLQGD
+731 TYQNTGYVLQGD
-743 ILTVTALNNHGEI
+743 ILTVKALNEHGQF
-756 LPNFELL
+756 LPDLDLL

-824 PLSLSAAGTNNK
+824 PLSLSAGGTNNK
-836 IKRYNSDSLNVARV
+836 IKGYNRDSLNVARV

-908 GITGGNMYFPKLQLK
+908 GITGGQMDFPKLQLK
-923 DVINNIV
+923 DVVNNIV

-963 AIESDNLALLI
+963 AIESDNLALLV
-974 IPQESHLKSTASY
+974 IPQESHLNSTASY

>member
-1 MDHDI
+1 MPNQGSYD
-6 RRLRIDVDNL
+6 LRHDVDRLQRKVNVFEDGFADSFFIETSVPTIIYKDDIFNPKSITFYSYKDNKGKIETYEGTLKVSTSVDGNNYTLLKTSNDTNITINL
-16 ESNYNSMNYESYY
+16 SDNTIKFYKCELYNEKNQLLDSQTIPSLTEREGDSISLFLGNESQLIPCTNEGNVQDTFSFTISFFCYKGTKLYPCEYTPPSPNPFTELGFTYNLDKQCSS
-29 LLTDNNIDVPSKDDS
+29 TDNGQITITAPKNES
-44 GWSTTLPP
+44 L
-52 DIKDKYLWI
+52 
-61 MNVIDTGVAKL
+61 
-72 KTEPFCTNNG
+72 
-82 GGENILDMDIEFI
+82 GGENGGII
-95 QTKSR
+95 QLSF
-100 TTPPLQSDEGWST
+100 
-113 DAPTHLIGRYIWS
+113 
-126 RTKITSNHGVKYSEP
+126 
-141 VCITGDSGVETSQG
+141 
-155 LLCGTKDGLPLYMHI
+155 M
-170 RYCTLNNPLD
+170 
-180 ISQTSLQPQK
+180 
-190 YIGYYVDGNVV
+190 VDG
-201 DSTDI
+201 
-206 SKYSWKIKPV
+206 
-216 DGLSY
+216 
-221 TLNDVMYYMHIKYA
+221 
-235 YDDIGTGLN
+235 
-244 EESGS
+244 E
-249 FIGYYYDNNLL
+249 
-260 DSTDV
+260 
-265 NKYFYFKVESKGIL
+265 
-279 NIYEEY
+279 
-285 TISNEYV
+285 
-292 NSPTDGWSTVKP
+292 
-304 STTDEKPY
+304 
-312 LWSRNLIKYTDNS
+312 
-325 TQAVNI
+325 
-331 LCLSAL
+331 
-337 DGDDVHYIFCRTN
+337 
-350 SNSQPETPPKTI
+350 
-362 IVRSD
+362 
-367 DSDDDADDDG
+367 
-377 QWFENPQG
+377 
-385 VRNNFGYEWVCKQ
+385 
-398 LKINGV
+398 KINKQFNWAKSIKGADG
-404 WSNYS
+404 YS
-409 APALWASLPQ
+409 AP
-419 APNDGYVHFAYAND
+419 DGYIHFAYAND

-453 YYDYVQETSQDPSR
+453 YYDYVQETNKDPSR
-467 YTWSLIKGE
+467 YIWSLIKGE

-490 NESGVDAKTLDG
+490 NNSGVDAKTLDG
-502 KSPINF
+502 KSPTNF
-508 LSSVIPT
+508 LPSVIPA

-528 YIVIYEL
+528 YIAIYEL

-581 IYTNDLNL
+581 IYTNDLTL
-589 GDGTSNGRLKITP
+589 SDGTSNGRLKITP
-602 AGVIGKGNNT
+602 AGVIGKGNTT
-612 SGPYSNTFGTFI
+612 SGPYWNTFGTFI

-637 AISTTVEVGDYLSVT
+637 VISTTVEVGDYLRVT

-663 RSVAFTVNGK
+663 RSVAFTINGK
-673 NYYKTTDN
+673 KYYRTTDN

-686 IPLRLNQ
+686 IQLRLPQ
-693 GEYNILGVFNGDITY
+693 REYNILGVFNGDMTY

-718 VVKTIGNIQFSGG
+718 VVRTNGSIQFSGG
-731 AYQNTGYVLQGD
+731 THQNTEYVLQGD

-763 INNTTYKTD
+763 INSTTYKTD

-836 IKRYNSDSLNVARV
+836 IKGYNSDSLNVARV

-908 GITGGNMYFPKLQLK
+908 GITGGHMDFPKLQLK
-923 DVINNIV
+923 DVINNIA
-930 YDEKTTQGN
+930 YAEKTTQGN

-953 THPFTAEQAS
+953 THTFTVEQAS
-963 AIESDNLALLI
+963 AIESDNLALLV

>member
-29 LLTDNNIDVPSKDDS
+29 LLTDNNVDVPSKDDG
-44 GWSTTLPP
+44 GWSTTFPS
-52 DIKDKYLWI
+52 DIKDKYLWV

-82 GGENILDMDIEFI
+82 GGESIIDMDIEFI

-126 RTKITSNHGVKYSEP
+126 RTKITSNYGVKYSEP
-141 VCITGDSGVETSQG
+141 VCITGDGSVETSQG
-155 LLCGTKDGLPLYMHI
+155 LLCGTKDGSPLYMHI

-190 YIGYYVDGNVV
+190 YIGYYVDDNVV

-221 TLNDVMYYMHIKYA
+221 TLNDVIYYMHIKYA
-235 YDDIGTGLN
+235 YDNIGTGLN
-244 EESGS
+244 EEGGS

-285 TISNEYV
+285 AISNEYI

-350 SNSQPETPPKTI
+350 SNSQPETPSKTI
-362 IVRSD
+362 IIRSD
-367 DSDDDADDDG
+367 DSDDDADDLG

-385 VRNNFGYEWVCKQ
+385 VRNNFKYEWVCKQ

-409 APALWASLPQ
+409 VPALWASLPQ
-419 APNDGYVHFAYAND
+419 APNDGYMHFAYAND

-439 FSTENSTNRKYMGT
+439 FSTETSTDRKYMGT

-476 DGKTPST
+476 DGKSPST

-502 KSPINF
+502 KNPTNF
-508 LSSVIPT
+508 IASIIPST
-515 TYIYRDESDKTQN
+515 TIYRDESDKTRN
-528 YIVIYEL
+528 RLTIYEM
-535 GNIVIVQF
+535 GNLVIVTLHNF
-543 YKFSGNSSDYGND
+543 HGNSSDYGDD
-556 GEYYFRLFP
+556 GGYYFRLFP
-565 NDGKHEIPE
+565 NQSEYNIPSRLCPHETVYI
-574 RLRPPVP
+574 
-581 IYTNDLNL
+581 NDLNGVSSNGKL
-589 GDGTSNGRLKITP
+589 RISSNGVVSKSKEGTSGDY
-602 AGVIGKGNNT
+602 G
-612 SGPYSNTFGTFI
+612 NTFGTFI
-624 YTINPRTLTVLSD
+624 YAVNPRTKTVLSGAD
-637 AISTTVEVGDYLSVT
+637 ASLKYGDYFTYT
-652 LKDSSNNLLGG
+652 LKDSQNKVVSNRN
-663 RSVAFTVNGK
+663 VTFTVNNI
-673 NYYKTTDN
+673 NYNRLTDN
-681 SGIAK
+681 NGVAK
-686 IPLRLNQ
+686 LNMR
-693 GEYNILGVFNGDITY
+693 ILGAIPIVGKFNGDENYEPSNQLTHTATITKTNGDIT
-708 APCEKSYTVN
+708 
-718 VVKTIGNIQFSGG
+718 FSGG
-731 AYQNTGYVLQGD
+731 TATSEGYDLGFNS
-743 ILTVTALNNHGEI
+743 ILTIHAVNDHDNPLRGM
-756 LPNFELL
+756 ELL
-763 INNTTYKTD
+763 INNKLYTTNDDGVVKLQVT
-772 ENGEVKLTVKENG
+772 ENGKIT
-785 TFICKFA
+785 CKFA
-792 ESTNEFISNRATYS
+792 DSTKNYLNNTSTFERSVTIIGKSNP
-806 NTVKITGKTAPI
+806 V

-836 IKRYNSDSLNVARV
+836 NKGYNSDSLNVARV
-850 QKRENNSSASTAITC
+850 QKRENNSSASSAITC

-895 CTVTATVFCGEFG
+895 CTVTATIFCGEFG
-908 GITGGNMYFPKLQLK
+908 DITGGSMNFPKLQLK
-923 DVINNIV
+923 DVINNVV

-953 THPFTAEQAS
+953 THTFTAEQAS

>member
-1 MDHDI
+1 MPNQGSYD
-6 RRLRIDVDNL
+6 LRHDVDRLQRKVNVFENGFADSFFIETSVPTIIYKDDIFNPKSITFYSYKNNKGKIETYEGTLKVSTSVDGNNYTLLKTSNDTNITINL
-16 ESNYNSMNYESYY
+16 SDNTIKFYKCELYNEKNQLLDSQTIPSLTEKEGDSISLFLGNESQLIPCTNEGNVQDTFSFTISFFCYKGTKLYPCEYTPPSPNPFTELGFTYNLDKQCSS
-29 LLTDNNIDVPSKDDS
+29 TDNGQITITAPKNES
-44 GWSTTLPP
+44 L
-52 DIKDKYLWI
+52 
-61 MNVIDTGVAKL
+61 
-72 KTEPFCTNNG
+72 
-82 GGENILDMDIEFI
+82 GGENGGII
-95 QTKSR
+95 QLSF
-100 TTPPLQSDEGWST
+100 
-113 DAPTHLIGRYIWS
+113 
-126 RTKITSNHGVKYSEP
+126 
-141 VCITGDSGVETSQG
+141 
-155 LLCGTKDGLPLYMHI
+155 M
-170 RYCTLNNPLD
+170 
-180 ISQTSLQPQK
+180 
-190 YIGYYVDGNVV
+190 VDG
-201 DSTDI
+201 
-206 SKYSWKIKPV
+206 
-216 DGLSY
+216 
-221 TLNDVMYYMHIKYA
+221 
-235 YDDIGTGLN
+235 
-244 EESGS
+244 E
-249 FIGYYYDNNLL
+249 
-260 DSTDV
+260 
-265 NKYFYFKVESKGIL
+265 
-279 NIYEEY
+279 
-285 TISNEYV
+285 
-292 NSPTDGWSTVKP
+292 
-304 STTDEKPY
+304 
-312 LWSRNLIKYTDNS
+312 
-325 TQAVNI
+325 
-331 LCLSAL
+331 
-337 DGDDVHYIFCRTN
+337 
-350 SNSQPETPPKTI
+350 
-362 IVRSD
+362 
-367 DSDDDADDDG
+367 
-377 QWFENPQG
+377 
-385 VRNNFGYEWVCKQ
+385 
-398 LKINGV
+398 KINKQFNWAKSIKGADG
-404 WSNYS
+404 YS
-409 APALWASLPQ
+409 AP
-419 APNDGYVHFAYAND
+419 DGYMHFAYAND

-453 YYDYVQETSQDPSR
+453 YYDYVQETSKDPSR
-467 YTWSLIKGE
+467 YTWSLIKGK

-490 NESGVDAKTLDG
+490 NESGVDAKTLEG

-508 LSSVIPT
+508 LSSVIPA

-589 GDGTSNGRLKITP
+589 SNGSGNGMLKITP
-602 AGVIGKGNNT
+602 AGVIGKRNST
-612 SGPYSNTFGTFI
+612 SGPYGNTYGTLI
-624 YTINPRTLTVLSD
+624 YAINPRTLTVLSE
-637 AISTTVEVGDYLSVT
+637 AESTIKYGDYLSVA
-652 LKDSSNNLLGG
+652 LKDSSNNLLSG

-673 NYYKTTDN
+673 NYYRTTDN

-686 IPLRLNQ
+686 LRIRLNQ
-693 GEYNILGVFNGDITY
+693 GEYNILGVFNGDMTY

-718 VVKTIGNIQFSGG
+718 VVKTNGSIQFSGG
-731 AYQNTGYVLQGD
+731 TYQNTGYVLQGD
-743 ILTVTALNNHGEI
+743 ILTVKALNEHGQF
-756 LPNFELL
+756 LPDLDLL
-763 INNTTYKTD
+763 INSTTYKTD

-836 IKRYNSDSLNVARV
+836 IKGYNSDSLNVARV

-908 GITGGNMYFPKLQLK
+908 GITGGQMDFPKLQLK

-930 YDEKTTQGN
+930 YAEKTTQGN

-953 THPFTAEQAS
+953 THTFTVEQAS
-963 AIESDNLALLI
+963 AIESDNLALLV

>member
-1 MDHDI
+1 MPNQGSYD
-6 RRLRIDVDNL
+6 LRHDVDRLQRKVNVFENGFADSFFIETSVPTIIYKDDIFNPKSITFYSYKNNKGKIETYEGTLKVSTSVDGNNYTLLKTSNDTNITINL
-16 ESNYNSMNYESYY
+16 SDNTIKFYKCELYNEKNQLLDSQTIPSLTEREGDSISLFLGNESQLIPCTNEGNVQDTFSFTISFFCYKGTKLYPCEYTPPSPNPFTELGFTYNLDKQCSS
-29 LLTDNNIDVPSKDDS
+29 TDNGQITITAPKNES
-44 GWSTTLPP
+44 L
-52 DIKDKYLWI
+52 
-61 MNVIDTGVAKL
+61 
-72 KTEPFCTNNG
+72 
-82 GGENILDMDIEFI
+82 GGENGGII
-95 QTKSR
+95 QLSF
-100 TTPPLQSDEGWST
+100 
-113 DAPTHLIGRYIWS
+113 
-126 RTKITSNHGVKYSEP
+126 
-141 VCITGDSGVETSQG
+141 
-155 LLCGTKDGLPLYMHI
+155 M
-170 RYCTLNNPLD
+170 
-180 ISQTSLQPQK
+180 
-190 YIGYYVDGNVV
+190 VDG
-201 DSTDI
+201 
-206 SKYSWKIKPV
+206 
-216 DGLSY
+216 
-221 TLNDVMYYMHIKYA
+221 
-235 YDDIGTGLN
+235 
-244 EESGS
+244 E
-249 FIGYYYDNNLL
+249 
-260 DSTDV
+260 
-265 NKYFYFKVESKGIL
+265 
-279 NIYEEY
+279 
-285 TISNEYV
+285 
-292 NSPTDGWSTVKP
+292 
-304 STTDEKPY
+304 
-312 LWSRNLIKYTDNS
+312 
-325 TQAVNI
+325 
-331 LCLSAL
+331 
-337 DGDDVHYIFCRTN
+337 
-350 SNSQPETPPKTI
+350 
-362 IVRSD
+362 
-367 DSDDDADDDG
+367 
-377 QWFENPQG
+377 
-385 VRNNFGYEWVCKQ
+385 
-398 LKINGV
+398 KINKQFNWAKSIKGADG
-404 WSNYS
+404 YS
-409 APALWASLPQ
+409 AP
-419 APNDGYVHFAYAND
+419 DGYMHFAYAND

-439 FSTENSTNRKYMGT
+439 FSTENSINRKYMGT

-508 LSSVIPT
+508 LSSVIPA

-528 YIVIYEL
+528 YIAIYEL

-589 GDGTSNGRLKITP
+589 PNGSGNGILKITP
-602 AGVIGKGNNT
+602 AGVIGKRNST
-612 SGPYSNTFGTFI
+612 SEPYSNTYGTFI
-624 YTINPRTLTVLSD
+624 YTINPRTLTVLSE
-637 AISTTVEVGDYLSVT
+637 AESTIKYGDYLSVA
-652 LKDSSNNLLGG
+652 LKDSSNNLLSGM
-663 RSVAFTVNGK
+663 SVAFTINGK
-673 NYYKTTDN
+673 NYYRTTDD

-686 IPLRLNQ
+686 LRIRLNQ
-693 GEYNILGVFNGDITY
+693 GEYNILGVFNGDMTY

-718 VVKTIGNIQFSGG
+718 VVKTNGSIQFSGG
-731 AYQNTGYVLQGD
+731 TYQNTGYVLQGD
-743 ILTVTALNNHGEI
+743 ILTVKALNEHGQF
-756 LPNFELL
+756 LPDLDLL
-763 INNTTYKTD
+763 INSTTYKTD

-785 TFICKFA
+785 TFVCKFA

-836 IKRYNSDSLNVARV
+836 IKGYNSDSLNVARV

-885 VFKFPRPNKA
+885 VFKFPKPNKA

-908 GITGGNMYFPKLQLK
+908 GITGGQMDFPKLQLK

-930 YDEKTTQGN
+930 YAEKTTQGN

-953 THPFTAEQAS
+953 THTFTAEQAY
-963 AIESDNLALLI
+963 AIESDNLALLV
-974 IPQESHLKSTASY
+974 IPQESHFNSTASY

>member
-1 MDHDI
+1 MPNQGSYD
-6 RRLRIDVDNL
+6 LRHDVDRLQRKVDVFENGFADSFFIETSVPTIIYQDNVFNPKSITFYSYKNNKGKIETYKGTLKVSTSVDGNTYTLLKTSNDTNITINL
-16 ESNYNSMNYESYY
+16 SDNTIKFYKCELYNEENKLLDSQTIPSLTEGEGGSSSISLFLGNESQLIPCTNEGNVQDTLSFTIPFYCYKGTKLYPCEYTPSSPNPFTELGFTYNLDKQCSS
-29 LLTDNNIDVPSKDDS
+29 TDNGQITITAPKNES
-44 GWSTTLPP
+44 L
-52 DIKDKYLWI
+52 
-61 MNVIDTGVAKL
+61 
-72 KTEPFCTNNG
+72 
-82 GGENILDMDIEFI
+82 GGENGGIIQLSFI
-95 QTKSR
+95 
-100 TTPPLQSDEGWST
+100 
-113 DAPTHLIGRYIWS
+113 
-126 RTKITSNHGVKYSEP
+126 
-141 VCITGDSGVETSQG
+141 
-155 LLCGTKDGLPLYMHI
+155 
-170 RYCTLNNPLD
+170 
-180 ISQTSLQPQK
+180 
-190 YIGYYVDGNVV
+190 VDGETINKQFNWAKSIRGA
-201 DSTDI
+201 DG
-206 SKYSWKIKPV
+206 YS
-216 DGLSY
+216 
-221 TLNDVMYYMHIKYA
+221 
-235 YDDIGTGLN
+235 
-244 EESGS
+244 
-249 FIGYYYDNNLL
+249 
-260 DSTDV
+260 
-265 NKYFYFKVESKGIL
+265 
-279 NIYEEY
+279 
-285 TISNEYV
+285 
-292 NSPTDGWSTVKP
+292 SP
-304 STTDEKPY
+304 
-312 LWSRNLIKYTDNS
+312 
-325 TQAVNI
+325 
-331 LCLSAL
+331 
-337 DGDDVHYIFCRTN
+337 
-350 SNSQPETPPKTI
+350 
-362 IVRSD
+362 
-367 DSDDDADDDG
+367 
-377 QWFENPQG
+377 
-385 VRNNFGYEWVCKQ
+385 
-398 LKINGV
+398 
-404 WSNYS
+404 
-409 APALWASLPQ
+409 
-419 APNDGYVHFAYAND
+419 DGYVHFAYAND

-490 NESGVDAKTLDG
+490 NNSGVDAKTLDG

-574 RLRPPVP
+574 RLRPPVT
-581 IYTNDLNL
+581 IYTNDLNQ
-589 GDGTSNGRLKITP
+589 GSGASYGRLKITNT
-602 AGVIGKGNNT
+602 GVIGKANSTTGQYNNT
-612 SGPYSNTFGTFI
+612 YGTFI
-624 YTINPRTLTVLSD
+624 YTINPRTLTVLSGAD
-637 AISTTVEVGDYLSVT
+637 STVEFGDYLSVILT
-652 LKDSSNNLLGG
+652 DKSNNLITG
-663 RSVAFTVNGK
+663 RSIAFNINGK
-673 NYYKTTDN
+673 NYYRTTDN

-686 IPLRLNQ
+686 IQLRLVQ
-693 GEYNILGVFNGDITY
+693 QEYNILGVFNGDMTY
-708 APCEKSYTVN
+708 APCEKQYTVN
-718 VVKTIGNIQFSGG
+718 VVKTNGSIQFSGG
-731 AYQNTGYVLQGD
+731 TYQNTEYILQGD

-785 TFICKFA
+785 TFVCKFA

-806 NTVKITGKTAPI
+806 NTVKITGKTTPI

-824 PLSLSAAGTNNK
+824 PLSLSAGGTNNK
-836 IKRYNSDSLNVARV
+836 IKGYNSDSLNVARV
-850 QKRENNSSASTAITC
+850 QKRENNSSASSAITC

-908 GITGGNMYFPKLQLK
+908 NITGGSMYFPKLQLK
-923 DVINNIV
+923 DVVNNVV
-930 YDEKTTQGN
+930 YYEKTTQGN
-939 FGVENKNTYLPFTI
+939 FGAGNKNTYLPFTI
-953 THPFTAEQAS
+953 THTFTAEQAS

>member
-1 MDHDI
+1 MPDQGSYD
-6 RRLRIDVDNL
+6 LRHDVDRLQRKVNVFENGFADSFFIETSVPTIIYKDDIFNPKSITFYSYKNNKGKIETYEGTLKVSTSVDGNKYTLLKTSNDTNITINISDNTIKFYKCELYNEKNQLLDSQTIPSLTEREGDSISLFLGNESQLIPCTNEGNVQDTFSFTISFFCYKGTKLYPCEYTPPSPNPFTELGFTYNL
-16 ESNYNSMNYESYY
+16 DKQCSS
-29 LLTDNNIDVPSKDDS
+29 TDNGQITITAPKNES
-44 GWSTTLPP
+44 L
-52 DIKDKYLWI
+52 
-61 MNVIDTGVAKL
+61 
-72 KTEPFCTNNG
+72 
-82 GGENILDMDIEFI
+82 GGENGGII
-95 QTKSR
+95 QLSF
-100 TTPPLQSDEGWST
+100 
-113 DAPTHLIGRYIWS
+113 
-126 RTKITSNHGVKYSEP
+126 
-141 VCITGDSGVETSQG
+141 
-155 LLCGTKDGLPLYMHI
+155 M
-170 RYCTLNNPLD
+170 
-180 ISQTSLQPQK
+180 
-190 YIGYYVDGNVV
+190 VDG
-201 DSTDI
+201 
-206 SKYSWKIKPV
+206 
-216 DGLSY
+216 
-221 TLNDVMYYMHIKYA
+221 
-235 YDDIGTGLN
+235 
-244 EESGS
+244 E
-249 FIGYYYDNNLL
+249 
-260 DSTDV
+260 
-265 NKYFYFKVESKGIL
+265 
-279 NIYEEY
+279 
-285 TISNEYV
+285 
-292 NSPTDGWSTVKP
+292 
-304 STTDEKPY
+304 
-312 LWSRNLIKYTDNS
+312 
-325 TQAVNI
+325 
-331 LCLSAL
+331 
-337 DGDDVHYIFCRTN
+337 
-350 SNSQPETPPKTI
+350 
-362 IVRSD
+362 
-367 DSDDDADDDG
+367 
-377 QWFENPQG
+377 
-385 VRNNFGYEWVCKQ
+385 
-398 LKINGV
+398 KINKQFNWAKSIKGADG
-404 WSNYS
+404 YS
-409 APALWASLPQ
+409 AP
-419 APNDGYVHFAYAND
+419 DGYMHFAYAND

-453 YYDYVQETSQDPSR
+453 YYDYVHETSQDPSR

-490 NESGVDAKTLDG
+490 NKSGVDAKTLDG

-508 LSSVIPT
+508 LSSVTPT

-528 YIVIYEL
+528 YIAIYEL

-589 GDGTSNGRLKITP
+589 ANGSSNGILKITP
-602 AGVIGKGNNT
+602 AGVIGKRNST
-612 SGPYSNTFGTFI
+612 SGPYGNTYGTII
-624 YTINPRTLTVLSD
+624 YTINPRTLTVLSE
-637 AISTTVEVGDYLSVT
+637 AESTIKYGDYLSVT
-652 LKDSSNNLLGG
+652 LKDSSNNLLSG
-663 RSVAFTVNGK
+663 RSVAFTINEK
-673 NYYKTTDN
+673 NYYRTTDN
-681 SGIAK
+681 LGIAK
-686 IPLRLNQ
+686 LRIRLNQ
-693 GEYNILGVFNGDITY
+693 GEYNILGVFNGDMTY

-718 VVKTIGNIQFSGG
+718 VVKTNGSIQFSGG
-731 AYQNTGYVLQGD
+731 TYQNTGYVLQGD
-743 ILTVTALNNHGEI
+743 ILTVKALNEHGKF
-756 LPNFELL
+756 LPDLDLL

-824 PLSLSAAGTNNK
+824 PLSLSAGGTNNK
-836 IKRYNSDSLNVARV
+836 IKGYNSDSLNVARV

-871 SAYLRTTPA
+871 STYLRTTPA

-908 GITGGNMYFPKLQLK
+908 GITGGHMYFPKLQLK
-923 DVINNIV
+923 DVVNNIV

-963 AIESDNLALLI
+963 AIESDNLALLV
-974 IPQESHLKSTASY
+974 IPQESHLNSTASY